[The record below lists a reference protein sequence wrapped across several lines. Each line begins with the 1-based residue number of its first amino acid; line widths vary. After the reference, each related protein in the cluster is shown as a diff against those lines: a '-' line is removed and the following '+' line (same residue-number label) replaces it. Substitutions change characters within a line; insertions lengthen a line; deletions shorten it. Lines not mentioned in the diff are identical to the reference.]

1 MNMKSHFGLRSHEQ
15 FSKMM
20 PHGCII
26 SCLLFNNFLTVKGQE
41 IIFTRSLFN
50 EQVDLSIQSIQRG
63 ISCNTCRLVGQHHQR
78 SENIRHQIW
87 RNTKVFLSQMQNGL
101 CSLQIHTVQVLGSV
115 AFERPW
121 VELGLLACRM
131 FGGSS
136 VFSCLVI
143 FYQTAQIK
151 DINGKFRLHS
161 HQVKPYMYMFLPCCK

>member
-26 SCLLFNNFLTVKGQE
+26 SCLLFNNFLTMEGQE

-78 SENIRHQIW
+78 SGNRRHQIW
-87 RNTKVFLSQMQNGL
+87 RNTKVFLSQMQN
-101 CSLQIHTVQVLGSV
+101 V
-115 AFERPW
+115 W
-121 VELGLLACRM
+121 ACR
-131 FGGSS
+131 FIPSRSLGPLPLKGPELSLAFWRVGCLGEVRSS
-136 VFSCLVI
+136 PAWSSFIRQHRSKI
-143 FYQTAQIK
+143 
-151 DINGKFRLHS
+151 
-161 HQVKPYMYMFLPCCK
+161 